1 MSASLANGFVT
12 ENKMVLLDQTK
23 KTEVSKATTLTN
35 YSYIYELLK
44 TAWYCD
50 VSSLGHET

>member
-1 MSASLANGFVT
+1 MIASLANVFVT

-44 TAWYCD
+44 TA
-50 VSSLGHET
+50 